1 MIRLK
6 LLMASLLATTLATG
20 CAQSRPAIVPVEG
33 VLLLDGQPVPHAE
46 IQFVPMERGLGA
58 EYIAAGTTDAEGR
71 FTLLCN
77 GQAGACACENR
88 VVVADAS
95 PPESARGQSSASQVE
110 MTRFYA
116 GLKNRPIPVAYTS
129 AGRTPV
135 TVAVNGERGEYR
147 IELRR

>member
-1 MIRLK
+1 MIRFA
-6 LLMASLLATTLATG
+6 LLMAMLFASTLVTG

-33 VLLLDGQPVPHAE
+33 VLLLDGEPVPSAE
-46 IQFVPMERGLGA
+46 VQFIPMERGLGA
-58 EYIAAGTTDAEGR
+58 EYIAVGTTDERGR
-71 FTLLCN
+71 FALLCN

-110 MTRFYA
+110 MSRFYA
-116 GLKNRPIPVAYTS
+116 GLKNRPIPVMYTS
-129 AGRTPV
+129 AARTPV
-135 TVAVNGERGEYR
+135 TVAVNLERGEYR